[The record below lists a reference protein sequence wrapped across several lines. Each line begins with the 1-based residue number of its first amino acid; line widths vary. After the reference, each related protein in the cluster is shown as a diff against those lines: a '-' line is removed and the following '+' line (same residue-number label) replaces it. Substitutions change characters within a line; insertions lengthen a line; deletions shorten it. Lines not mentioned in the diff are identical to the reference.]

1 MSTMQLTLVAAAMG
15 YFVFKNL
22 ARPAL
27 QGRYG
32 SLIEMPGDIKTPT
45 RTSLDE

>member
-1 MSTMQLTLVAAAMG
+1 MQLTLVTAAMG
-15 YFVFKNL
+15 DFVFKNL

-32 SLIEMPGDIKTPT
+32 SLIKMPGDKDTYKDIT
-45 RTSLDE
+45 R